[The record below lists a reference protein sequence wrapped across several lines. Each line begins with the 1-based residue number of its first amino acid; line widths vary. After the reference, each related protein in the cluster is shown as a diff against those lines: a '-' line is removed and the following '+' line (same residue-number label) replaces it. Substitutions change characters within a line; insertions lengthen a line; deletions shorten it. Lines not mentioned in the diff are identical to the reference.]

1 MDLRYFSNLWRHSGF
16 GFNLCTLNNSSA
28 TRKDSFEQLQYTKH
42 ASHTQIYIQHTHT
55 HTHTDVYTYKTHT
68 HTSHIYTYKT
78 HTHMHIKRTYSPKHT
93 HTHTYKTHTYTPR
106 KHTHATL
113 AHQGG
118 AGVQGS
124 CMAWRTG
131 WRLTE
136 SCWPWGS
143 QMDKTVHWSGRCW
156 THKSE
161 TSNHNH

>member
-1 MDLRYFSNLWRHSGF
+1 MDLRYFSNLWRHSGL

-28 TRKDSFEQLQYTKH
+28 TRKDSFELQYTKH
-42 ASHTQIYIQHTHT
+42 ASHTQIYTYNTDTHAHTHA
-55 HTHTDVYTYKTHT
+55 YICIQKTHT
-68 HTSHIYTYKT
+68 H
-78 HTHMHIKRTYSPKHT
+78 SPKHKHIYVLT
-93 HTHTYKTHTYTPR
+93 KHTYIPIENTHDTF
-106 KHTHATL
+106 

-124 CMAWRTG
+124 CTAWQTG

-143 QMDKTVHWSGRCW
+143 QMDKTGHWSGRCW

>member
-42 ASHTQIYIQHTHT
+42 ASYTQIYTYN
-55 HTHTDVYTYKTHT
+55 TDTR
-68 HTSHIYTYKT
+68 IYTYKT
-78 HTHMHIKRTYSPKHT
+78 HTHKTHTHIYAYKKQQKNSPKHT
-93 HTHTYKTHTYTPR
+93 HIQNTYICPYRTHTYTHR
-106 KHTHATL
+106 KHTHDTL

-124 CMAWRTG
+124 CTAWQTG

-143 QMDKTVHWSGRCW
+143 QTDKTGHWSGRCW